1 MIRNINIIQY
11 RKLKDVA
18 LTFTKNI
25 TAISGTNGTC
35 KTSLLPLLGNALQAP
50 TSNCVWIYDK

>member
-1 MIRNINIIQY
+1 MERGIVIRNINIIQY

-35 KTSLLPLLGNALQAP
+35 KTSLLHLLGNA
-50 TSNCVWIYDK
+50 